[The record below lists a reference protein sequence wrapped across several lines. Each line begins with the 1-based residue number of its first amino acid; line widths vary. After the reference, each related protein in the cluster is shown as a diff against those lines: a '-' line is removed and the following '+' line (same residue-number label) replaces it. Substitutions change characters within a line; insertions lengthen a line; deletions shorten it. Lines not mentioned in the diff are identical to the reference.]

1 MIERDLIIHPGET
14 IKEIMLDRNMT
25 PEELMVKTNL
35 SLEYISDVIKGKKSI
50 SDIFASALE
59 NVFGIS
65 IESWI
70 NLQNIYD
77 KNIY

>member
-1 MIERDLIIHPGET
+1 MIERDLIIHPEET

-25 PEELMVKTNL
+25 TEELMVKTNL

>member
-70 NLQNIYD
+70 NLQNIY
-77 KNIY
+77 

>member
-14 IKEIMLDRNMT
+14 IKEIILDRNMT
-25 PEELMVKTNL
+25 QEELGIKINF
-35 SLEYISDVIKGKKSI
+35 SKEYISDVIKGKKSI
-50 SDIFASALE
+50 SDRFAKALE

-65 IESWI
+65 IEFWI

>member
-35 SLEYISDVIKGKKSI
+35 SLEYISDVNKKKKSI

>member
-35 SLEYISDVIKGKKSI
+35 SLEYISDVIMGKKSI

>member
-70 NLQNIYD
+70 NLQNIGTFQ
-77 KNIY
+77 K

>member
-50 SDIFASALE
+50 SDIFANALE

>member
-65 IESWI
+65 IDSWI